1 MPVANQNG
9 EREFPFGLRVLEDN
23 WKEFL
28 RSIGKAMDSSFM
40 LKLQNVSP
48 WGSLMDPARQKAG
61 RRVDIEKF
69 LLVATIIFM
78 IGAILYFVLWP

>member
-1 MPVANQNG
+1 MANQNG

-48 WGSLMDPARQKAG
+48 WGSLMDPARHKAG
-61 RRVDIEKF
+61 RRVDIEKS